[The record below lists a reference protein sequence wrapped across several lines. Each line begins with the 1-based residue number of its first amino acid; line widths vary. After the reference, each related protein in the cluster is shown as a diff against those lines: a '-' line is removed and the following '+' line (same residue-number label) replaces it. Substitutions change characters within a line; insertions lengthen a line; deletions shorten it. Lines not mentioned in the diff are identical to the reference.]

1 MVLLKIIQEN
11 ILNSREMYI
20 CQQCN
25 CVTKSAK
32 GLAKSIIDKYIWAN
46 PYEDRNKN
54 NYDTPGTIVELEYS
68 KKSYYIMFY
77 VSVWSI

>member
-1 MVLLKIIQEN
+1 MVILSIIQEN
-11 ILNSREMYI
+11 ILNSREKYI

-25 CVTKSAK
+25 CVTKSTK

-46 PYEDRNKN
+46 PYKDRNKN

-68 KKSYYIMFY
+68 KRSYYIMFY
-77 VSVWSI
+77 GTVWSI